1 MKIAPALWHEHRKTA
16 KIRPLA
22 EAALWLAVVGLL
34 ILALRGP
41 GQPAPARAAAQA
53 PRATR
58 VDQSARFF
66 NGACLKH
73 VLDSSVGRTEEQV
86 VAELTQRCFIYKP
99 RTPAVAPKAPTC
111 ANAFTWGPAL
121 AASPRTGPCFRQSRA
136 GLPPGWSPPAAV
148 PFPSVPSSGSRPR
161 WG

>member
-1 MKIAPALWHEHRKTA
+1 MKIAPALWHGHRKTA
-16 KIRPLA
+16 KIRLLP
-22 EAALWLAVVGLL
+22 EAALWLAVVGLG
-34 ILALRGP
+34 ILALKGP
-41 GQPAPARAAAQA
+41 GLLPPARAAAQA

-58 VDQSARFF
+58 VEQTARYF

-73 VLDSSVGRTEEQV
+73 VLDLSVGHTEEQV
-86 VAELTQRCFIYKP
+86 VAELTQRCFIYRP

-136 GLPPGWSPPAAV
+136 GSLPGWSPPAAV
-148 PFPSVPSSGSRPR
+148 PFPSVPWSGSRPR